1 MTTRKGGIRILLDGM
16 SALVTGAGQGIGKA
30 IAVILASEG
39 CNVAVNDLAVERA
52 AEVVNEIK
60 ALGRDSLVAG
70 ANVSSADEVA
80 KMFSTIVD
88 RFGKI
93 DIVVNNAGII
103 LTNSFWEVTETQW
116 DKIMSVNLKGT
127 FLCCREATTYMLKQ
141 KSGKIINIASIAGK
155 RGGGLLGNTA
165 YAASKSG
172 VIGLTKGLARELGPF
187 GINVNAI
194 TPGYIET
201 EMTQALSPEKREWVI
216 NSIPLRKAGKP
227 ADIGKAVLFL
237 ASPLADFISGEI
249 MDVDGGF
256 MTD

>member
-1 MTTRKGGIRILLDGM
+1 M
-16 SALVTGAGQGIGKA
+16 VTGAGQGIGKA

-39 CNVAVNDLAVERA
+39 CNVAVNDVESERA
-52 AEVVNEIK
+52 AEVVKEIK
-60 ALGRDSLVAG
+60 AQGRDSLVAG
-70 ANVSSADEVA
+70 ANVSSAEEVA
-80 KMFSTIVD
+80 KMFSGIVD

-103 LTNSFWEVTETQW
+103 LTNPFWEVTETQW
-116 DKIMSVNLKGT
+116 DKIMSVNLKGA
-127 FLCCREATTYMLKQ
+127 FLCCKEATTYMLKQ

-227 ADIGKAVLFL
+227 TDIGKAVLFL
-237 ASPLADFISGEI
+237 ASSLSDFISGEI